1 MIPQCSRVCAY
12 CLSDASLISGQGR
25 LDGAFCDYDEKAK
38 VQFLKDCAA
47 AGVLNIEME
56 SLCFAAMCHHAG
68 LKGNAKP
75 GYFSN
80 RALHRYQM
88 NGWVTVHSA

>member
-1 MIPQCSRVCAY
+1 M
-12 CLSDASLISGQGR
+12 
-25 LDGAFCDYDEKAK
+25 DGAFCDYDEKAK

-68 LKGNAKP
+68 LKGKMTMMMMMKMMMMMVMMMMMIVA
-75 GYFSN
+75 
-80 RALHRYQM
+80 
-88 NGWVTVHSA
+88 